1 MEWYRTGVDEAF
13 SELGSSEKGLSSEE
27 VEERR
32 EKYGDNEIED
42 ENEVS
47 PVKIF
52 LGQFHDFLIYILI
65 LAAVLSLGI
74 GLLPGHSPEY
84 TEAGLILLILLANG
98 LFGFIQDYKAEKSIR
113 ALKDLSTPKTTVL
126 RDGEK
131 KEIDSRKVVP
141 GDIIFLEQ
149 GDAVPADARII
160 ESNNLE
166 TDESALTGESSSV
179 SKESGELQG
188 DVTLADRENMVYMN
202 TNVVKGRGKAVVART
217 GMDTQVGD
225 IAEQIEEAEDRKT
238 PFQKEV
244 DELGRK
250 IGYGIFGI
258 IGLVGL
264 IQFSFTSAGPLTVLL
279 VAITLAVAAVP
290 EGLPAVVTLTLALGS
305 KKMLEKNAL
314 VRRLPVVES
323 LGSVDFIV
331 TDKTGTLTEG
341 VMTVEKAFFS
351 GEEYEATGSG
361 LDTEGEFQR
370 NGKNANKDLEPLL
383 ECGLHCNNAEKAPEA
398 DEKEF
403 FGEPTEIALLVSA
416 YKAGLTEKKERLTS
430 IPFSSDRKRMTVVT
444 EDKTAYMKGA
454 PETVLDRC
462 NRILIDGEEKELTE
476 ERKQEILDKN
486 HEFAQ
491 DALRVLGFARK
502 EDTDPD
508 AEEDEIESNLVFL
521 GLQGMIDPPREE
533 VRDAVEDCRTAG
545 IKVVMATGDNIE
557 TAKAIG
563 EQIGFKSDKAL
574 TGSEVEEMSDAEL
587 REEVEEVEI
596 FARVSPE
603 HKVRIL
609 QALQHK
615 GHNVAMTG
623 DGVND
628 APALKNSD
636 VGIAM
641 GQRGTDVAKQSSDM
655 VLQDDNF
662 VTIRDA
668 IAEGRGIFDNIRKFV
683 NYLLSANAG
692 EVLVVFFGILLGT
705 AFFPEVFSSSS
716 SEALILTP
724 IMLLWINF
732 VTDGLPALALGADPK
747 SEGIM
752 ERDPRGQDEPVISR
766 RMMASIA
773 GIGVI
778 MTLTGLPLFFHS
790 LSLGLVVAQ
799 TVLFTFLVMVE
810 MIRIQIIRN
819 RYDQSILSNKWLA
832 GALGSSILLQ
842 LLVLYTP
849 LSSYFETSV
858 LGLEQWMMLGLGVT
872 GFWVLSVGMTKI
884 FNRYFAGQ
892 V

>member
-1 MEWYRTGVDEAF
+1 MKWYSSGVEDAF
-13 SELGSSEKGLSSEE
+13 SELGSGENGLTSEE
-27 VEERR
+27 VAERR
-32 EKYGDNEIED
+32 EEYGENKIKNE
-42 ENEVS
+42 NTVS

-52 LGQFHDFLIYILI
+52 LGQFNDFLIYILI
-65 LAAVLSLGI
+65 LAAALSLGI

-84 TEAGLILLILLANG
+84 TEAGLIFLILLANG
-98 LFGFIQDYKAEKSIR
+98 VFGFIQDYKAEKSIQ
-113 ALKDLSTPKTTVL
+113 ALKDLSTPRTTVL
-126 RDGEK
+126 RDGK
-131 KEIDSRKVVP
+131 KQEIDSRKVVP

-166 TDESALTGESSSV
+166 ADESALTGESSCV
-179 SKESGELQG
+179 SKKPERIQGE
-188 DVTLADRENMVYMN
+188 VSLADRENMVYMN
-202 TNVVKGRGKAVVART
+202 TNIVKGRGKAVVVRT

-244 DELGRK
+244 DELGKK
-250 IGYGIFGI
+250 IGYGIFAV
-258 IGLVGL
+258 IGLVAL
-264 IQFSFTSAGPLTVLL
+264 LQISFTSAGPLTVLL

-305 KKMLEKNAL
+305 KKMLKKNAL

-323 LGSVDFIV
+323 LGSVDYIV

-351 GEEYEATGSG
+351 GKEYDATGSG
-361 LDTEGEFQR
+361 LDTEGRFER
-370 NGKNANKDLEPLL
+370 NGENANTELEPLL
-383 ECGLHCNNAEKAPEA
+383 ECGLHCNNSERAPED

-416 YKAGLTEKKERLTS
+416 YKAGITEKKTRKTS

-444 EDKTAYMKGA
+444 EDSTAYMKGA
-454 PETVLDRC
+454 PETVLERC
-462 NRILIDGEEKELTE
+462 DQILVNGEEKELTE
-476 ERKQEILDKN
+476 QRKQEILDKN

-491 DALRVLGFARK
+491 NALRVLGFARK
-502 EDTDPD
+502 NEVDTEADD
-508 AEEDEIESNLVFL
+508 DEIESGMIFL

-533 VRDAVEDCRTAG
+533 VKEAVEDCRTAG
-545 IKVVMATGDNIE
+545 INVVMATGDNIE

-563 EQIGFKSDKAL
+563 EEIGFRSDEAL
-574 TGSEVEEMSDAEL
+574 TGKQVEKMSDAEL
-587 REEVEEVEI
+587 REKTGEVEI

-603 HKVRIL
+603 HKVRVL

-668 IAEGRGIFDNIRKFV
+668 IAEGRAIFDNIRKFV

-692 EVLVVFFGILLGT
+692 EVLVVFFGILIGT
-705 AFFPEVFSSSS
+705 AFFPDVFTGSG

-752 ERDPRGQDEPVISR
+752 ERDPRGKDEPVISR
-766 RMMASIA
+766 RMMTSIA

-778 MTLTGLPLFFHS
+778 MTLTGLPLFFS
-790 LSLGLVVAQ
+790 SISTGLIAAQ
-799 TVLFTFLVMVE
+799 TVLFTFLVLVE
-810 MIRIQIIRN
+810 MIRIQIIRS
-819 RYDQSILSNKWLA
+819 RYKQSILSNKWLA

-849 LSSYFETSV
+849 LSSYFQTASLGLSMWMV
-858 LGLEQWMMLGLGVT
+858 LGAGVA
-872 GFWVLSVGMTKI
+872 GFWILSLVMTRA
-884 FNRYFAGQ
+884 FDYYFSR
-892 V
+892 

>member
-1 MEWYRTGVDEAF
+1 MKWHKLGIEDVF
-13 SELGSSEKGLSSEE
+13 SEVGSSEEGLKSEA
-27 VEERR
+27 VTERK
-32 EKYGDNEIED
+32 EKYGKNEIED
-42 ENEVS
+42 ENSVS
-47 PVKIF
+47 PLKIF
-52 LGQFHDFLIYILI
+52 LGQFQDFLIYILV

-84 TEAGLILLILLANG
+84 TEAGLILLILFANG
-98 LFGFIQDYKAEKSIR
+98 LFGFVQDYKAEKSIR

-131 KEIDSRKVVP
+131 KEIDSREVVP
-141 GDIIFLEQ
+141 GDIVFLEQ

-160 ESNNLE
+160 ESHNLE
-166 TDESALTGESSSV
+166 TDESALTGESNSV
-179 SKESGELQG
+179 SKSAEKLNEDIS
-188 DVTLADRENMVYMN
+188 LADRENMVFMN
-202 TNVVKGRGKAVVART
+202 TNIVKGRGKAIVVNT

-225 IAEQIEEAEDRKT
+225 IATQLEEAEDRKT
-238 PFQKEV
+238 PFQQEV
-244 DELGRK
+244 DELGKK
-250 IGYGIFGI
+250 IGYGIFAV
-258 IGLVGL
+258 IGLVAVL
-264 IQFSFTSAGPLTVLL
+264 QFGFTSATPLTVLL

-305 KKMLEKNAL
+305 KKMLKKNAL

-351 GEEYEATGSG
+351 GKEYDATGSG
-361 LDTEGEFQR
+361 LDTEGEFRR
-370 NGKNANKDLEPLL
+370 NGENANTEIEPLL
-383 ECGLHCNNAEKAPEA
+383 ECGLHCNNAEKAPES

-416 YKAGLTEKKERLTS
+416 YKAGLTEKKERKTS

-444 EDKTAYMKGA
+444 EDNTAYMKGA

-462 NRILIDGEEKELTE
+462 NRILVDGEEKELTE

-486 HEFAQ
+486 QEFAQ

-502 EDTDPD
+502 DSIDPELD
-508 AEEDEIESNLVFL
+508 EEGIESGMVFL
-521 GLQGMIDPPREE
+521 GLQGMIDPPRQE
-533 VRDAVEDCRTAG
+533 VQSAVDDCRTAG

-563 EQIGFKSDKAL
+563 EQIGFKSDQAL
-574 TGSEVEEMSDAEL
+574 TGSEVEKMSEAEL
-587 REEVEEVEI
+587 QEKVEDVEI

-603 HKVRIL
+603 HKVRVL
-609 QALQHK
+609 QALQK
-615 GHNVAMTG
+615 NGHNVAMTG

-692 EVLVVFFGILLGT
+692 EVLVVFFGILIGT
-705 AFFPEVFSSSS
+705 AFFPEVFNSSS

-752 ERDPRGQDEPVISR
+752 EREPRGKKEPVISR
-766 RMMASIA
+766 RMMASIG

-778 MTLTGLPLFFHS
+778 MTLTGLPIFFYG
-790 LSLGLVVAQ
+790 LSSDLIVAQ

-819 RYDQSILSNKWLA
+819 RYSQSILSNKWLA
-832 GALGSSILLQ
+832 GALGSSIVLQ

-849 LSSYFETSV
+849 LSSYFKTAA
-858 LGLEQWMMLGLGVT
+858 LGLGGWGLLGMGVA
-872 GFWVLSVGMTKI
+872 GFWLLSVIMTKI
-884 FNRYFAGQ
+884 FDRQFTGQ